1 MSVIR
6 AILVRETN
14 SPNMINH
21 IKDSN
26 INSTRNVIRSETDI
40 SIVKMSDIIFVINSD
55 IEATI
60 TG

>member
-26 INSTRNVIRSETDI
+26 INYTRNVIRSETDI
-40 SIVKMSDIIFVINSD
+40 AIVKMSDIIFVINSD